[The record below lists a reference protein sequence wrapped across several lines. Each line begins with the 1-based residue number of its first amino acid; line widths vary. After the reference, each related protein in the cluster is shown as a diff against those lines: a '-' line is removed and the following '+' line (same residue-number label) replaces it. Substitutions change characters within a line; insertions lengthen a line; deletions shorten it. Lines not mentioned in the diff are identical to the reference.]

1 MQPLKVTALRGFSG
15 AYLPITRFWR
25 GQTVNSPGSMEV
37 LQAGIV
43 KGWGAGMG
51 GVDRIMCVER
61 L

>member
-43 KGWGAGMG
+43 KGWGAGMW
-51 GVDRIMCVER
+51 
-61 L
+61 